1 VHGRMCMS
9 PCWCARP
16 SACVRT
22 SISGW
27 AASSARRRRTR
38 SSSVSPNRRI
48 GSPRRRR
55 LRMTYEGA
63 YVCVCVCVCVWV
75 GVCVCDHSVWMRRH
89 VPKCPCGPA
98 RHTGVSRGVPHP
110 TATHIEH
117 NIDRHRQR
125 VRIFFIAF
133 LSVCVWQYV
142 CVLRVRAT
150 QEPRGGPY
158 VFGGD
163 FKHVGIRG
171 YGRSRRRRRRRCC
184 CCPTR
189 WRRAA
194 PFSLAP
200 GPALRLCVR

>member
-63 YVCVCVCVCVWV
+63 HVYVCVCGWV

-98 RHTGVSRGVPHP
+98 RHTGVSRSVPHP

-125 VRIFFIAF
+125 VRIFFIAV

-163 FKHVGIRG
+163 FKHVGIRW
-171 YGRSRRRRRRRCC
+171 YGRRRRRCCCCC

>member
-63 YVCVCVCVCVWV
+63 YVCVGVCVCVRSQCMDEETRAKVPVWPSQTHGCEPQRPPSNSDTHRTQHRQTQTACAHLFHRCSL
-75 GVCVCDHSVWMRRH
+75 GVCMAICLCAACEGHAGASGWAVRLW
-89 VPKCPCGPA
+89 
-98 RHTGVSRGVPHP
+98 RG
-110 TATHIEH
+110 
-117 NIDRHRQR
+117 
-125 VRIFFIAF
+125 F
-133 LSVCVWQYV
+133 
-142 CVLRVRAT
+142 
-150 QEPRGGPY
+150 
-158 VFGGD
+158 
-163 FKHVGIRG
+163 
-171 YGRSRRRRRRRCC
+171 
-184 CCPTR
+184 
-189 WRRAA
+189 
-194 PFSLAP
+194 
-200 GPALRLCVR
+200 